1 MRDLK
6 PAFGPCDGNGSASDI
21 RSTHRAGGAFPAT
34 LTCQR
39 RRALDLGPA
48 TAMSAALVASVAL
61 LAGLATGCGMSQ
73 LERHATA
80 AGALHAATGVAA
92 DIVDH
97 GAREAAARAGDADEL
112 QAALVPWRR
121 AEAVQHL
128 AAAAVDVY
136 VAEVLRAAVEAAGD
150 EPDMSRALAAL
161 SEALSLYRA
170 LADLLSTYGVELPG
184 VARVLAAVGGAL

>member
-1 MRDLK
+1 MRVT
-6 PAFGPCDGNGSASDI
+6 AWFAC
-21 RSTHRAGGAFPAT
+21 GAAIS
-34 LTCQR
+34 L
-39 RRALDLGPA
+39 ALC
-48 TAMSAALVASVAL
+48 
-61 LAGLATGCGMSQ
+61 ATGCGMSQ
-73 LERHATA
+73 LERHTTT

-92 DIVDH
+92 QVIDA
-97 GAREAAARAGDADEL
+97 GAQEAADAATSPADLAERME
-112 QAALVPWRR
+112 PWRR
-121 AEAVQHL
+121 AEAGQHL

-170 LADLLSTYGVELPG
+170 LADLLATYGVELPG